1 MNLKQFLLVLDG
13 FFGAIST
20 FIFAEY
26 AKLAIIFQITNI
38 LSNIDNSIKV
48 ASSALAFIYFGFRI
62 YFYVMKSN
70 RELKRIDQETI
81 ELELKNKSAETKNLI
96 YHRNWIED
104 EDFENSEKRI
114 KKE

>member
-1 MNLKQFLLVLDG
+1 MNLKQYLLLFDG
-13 FFGAIST
+13 LFGAIST

-26 AKLAIIFQITNI
+26 AKIAIAFQITNI

-70 RELKRIDQETI
+70 RELKKIDQETI
-81 ELELKNKSAETKNLI
+81 ELELKNKNSETQNFI
-96 YHRNWIED
+96 YHRAMIDD
-104 EDFENSEKRI
+104 EEFEQSKKRM
-114 KKE
+114 K

>member
-1 MNLKQFLLVLDG
+1 MNFKQFLLVLDG

-26 AKLAIIFQITNI
+26 AKLAVIFQISSI

-48 ASSALAFIYFGFRI
+48 ASSLLAFVYFGFRI

-70 RELKRIDQETI
+70 RELKKIDQETI
-81 ELELKNKSAETKNLI
+81 ELELRNKSSETKNFI
-96 YHRNWIED
+96 YNREMIDDN
-104 EDFENSEKRI
+104 DFEESEKRM
-114 KKE
+114 K

>member
-1 MNLKQFLLVLDG
+1 MSLKQLLLLFDG
-13 FFGAIST
+13 LFGAIST

-26 AKLAIIFQITNI
+26 AKIAIVFQITNI

-70 RELKRIDQETI
+70 RELKKIDQETI
-81 ELELKNKSAETKNLI
+81 ELELKNKNSETQNFI
-96 YHRNWIED
+96 YHRAMIED
-104 EDFENSEKRI
+104 EDFEQSKKRM
-114 KKE
+114 K

>member
-26 AKLAIIFQITNI
+26 AKLAIVIQITNV

-48 ASSALAFIYFGFRI
+48 ASSALAFIYFAFRI

-70 RELKRIDQETI
+70 RELKKIDQETI
-81 ELELKNKSAETKNLI
+81 ELELKNKSSETQNFI
-96 YHRNWIED
+96 FHRAMIED
-104 EDFENSEKRI
+104 EDFDKSAKRI

>member
-1 MNLKQFLLVLDG
+1 MNLKQFLLALDG
-13 FFGAIST
+13 FFGLIST

-81 ELELKNKSAETKNLI
+81 ELELKNKSTETQNFI
-96 YHRNWIED
+96 FHRSMID
-104 EDFENSEKRI
+104 DDDFEESKNRLK
-114 KKE
+114 

>member
-1 MNLKQFLLVLDG
+1 MNLKQLLLVFDG
-13 FFGAIST
+13 LFGAIST

-26 AKLAIIFQITNI
+26 AKIAIIFQITNI

-70 RELKRIDQETI
+70 RELKKIDQETI
-81 ELELKNKSAETKNLI
+81 ELELKNKSTETHNFI
-96 YHRNWIED
+96 YHRAMIED
-104 EDFENSEKRI
+104 EDFEQSKKRL
-114 KKE
+114 K